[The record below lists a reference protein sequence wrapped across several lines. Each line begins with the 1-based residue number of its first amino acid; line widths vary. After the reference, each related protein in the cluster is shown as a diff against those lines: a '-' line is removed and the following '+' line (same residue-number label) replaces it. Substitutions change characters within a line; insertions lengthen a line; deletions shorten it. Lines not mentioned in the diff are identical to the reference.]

1 MNTHATEPRYDDTA
15 RAAAARPT
23 LAALFSNLWRQTT
36 TLVSEEAELA
46 KNEMSEKAD
55 QAISGA
61 ALIVAGGVV
70 IFAGFLALLVAAT
83 NALVMWLPPEH
94 ASWLAPLIVGAVVLV
109 IGFIALA
116 SGRSEL
122 KARNLAPTRTLRSL
136 RRDGRIVKEHLQ

>member
-46 KNEMSEKAD
+46 KTEMSEKAD

-61 ALIVAGGVV
+61 ALIVAGGAV

>member
-1 MNTHATEPRYDDTA
+1 
-15 RAAAARPT
+15 
-23 LAALFSNLWRQTT
+23 
-36 TLVSEEAELA
+36 
-46 KNEMSEKAD
+46 MSEKAD

-61 ALIVAGGVV
+61 ALIVAGGAV